1 MLWNLSKR
9 HFTDLV
15 KSHPVCCFHWHLFC
29 QISMSLLATS
39 MALNIQYT
47 ETANYLERSTKLFSQ
62 YCRQSDMLLLEMTV
76 QVEIKENCRKKKKQP
91 NMLLFCVNRLKRF
104 HNTQIRYYTGL
115 QSQGQLFQ
123 NKYTEHLQQM
133 PHECK
138 LSLYYFN
145 TNWIKTKIKT

>member
-47 ETANYLERSTKLFSQ
+47 DTANYLERSTKLFSQ

-76 QVEIKENCRKKKKQP
+76 QVEINCRKKKKQP
-91 NMLLFCVNRLKRF
+91 NMLLFCVNTLKQF
-104 HNTQIRYYTGL
+104 HNTQIRYYTGYSL
-115 QSQGQLFQ
+115 KVSSFKINILNIYNKCLMNASSLFIISR
-123 NKYTEHLQQM
+123 
-133 PHECK
+133 P
-138 LSLYYFN
+138 
-145 TNWIKTKIKT
+145 IG